1 VTFLEHEPEEIM
13 VLTHA
18 RNYRSEDIRQSK
30 KRWELDL
37 CIVPLLS
44 DATERALG
52 VWFAGDT
59 PPSTDGTSQS
69 TPRRIGSECR
79 LCGIVDRAEV
89 SLSALGDL
97 ARCKTYMFI
106 NSYLE

>member
-30 KRWELDL
+30 KRSELDV
-37 CIVPLLS
+37 CVVPLLS
-44 DATERALG
+44 GATERTLR
-52 VWFAGDT
+52 VWFTGDT
-59 PPSTDGTSQS
+59 SLC
-69 TPRRIGSECR
+69 RRNFTVNAAPYWLGCR
-79 LCGIVDRAEV
+79 LYGSIDRAEV
-89 SLSALGDL
+89 SLSAPGDL

-106 NSYLE
+106 NNYLE